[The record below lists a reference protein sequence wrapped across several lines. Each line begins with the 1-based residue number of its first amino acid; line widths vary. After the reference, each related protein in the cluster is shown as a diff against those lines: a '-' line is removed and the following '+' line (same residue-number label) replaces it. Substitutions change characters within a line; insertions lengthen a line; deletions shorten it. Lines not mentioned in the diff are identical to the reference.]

1 MTDTAYTKP
10 LPIVDPGS
18 KPFWDAAREHRLLI
32 PRCNACGK
40 HHFYPRELC
49 PHCFSDDLTWVD
61 ASGQGEIYSFTIARM
76 PAGPVFAPDVPYVIA
91 MIALDEGPRML
102 TNLVVSNVDTVR
114 IGDRVAV
121 EFDDVT
127 PEVTLPKFKVLAA
140 Q

>member
-61 ASGQGEIYSFTIARM
+61 ACGQGEIYSFTIARM